1 MYAFFIKIKK
11 VRAFLALIDKFSGS
25 IILQIFLLY
34 HQNTLL
40 SETFAGIKFCGWQK
54 FDFYKIKIMSGYF
67 LKILIGE

>member
-11 VRAFLALIDKFSGS
+11 IRAFLALIDKFSGS

-40 SETFAGIKFCGWQK
+40 PETFAGRNLYGFAA
-54 FDFYKIKIMSGYF
+54 KISDNKVSPFSMI
-67 LKILIGE
+67 I